1 MRDELD
7 WAAMEQ
13 RTFGWTGEA
22 VPALGQ
28 GTWKMEHR
36 RAGAVAALRAGID
49 AGMTHIDTAEMYGS
63 GAVERL
69 VGQAIAGRRHDLFLV
84 SKVLPT
90 NASRAGTIA
99 ACEASLRALGTDHL
113 DLYLLH
119 WPGSHPLE
127 QTFAAFEQ
135 LQSAGKICF
144 YGVSNFDEHEIEQA
158 LAVAG
163 EGRIACNQ
171 VLYHLEERHIEH
183 AVLPVC
189 ARHDI
194 AVVAYSPFGS
204 GAFPT
209 GRGGAARGSSR
220 PAGALRAEAAARLRQ
235 IAAHHEATPRQ
246 VALRFLLRHPGTFV
260 IPKAARVDHVLENAG
275 ADRVQLSDEEI
286 RAIEA
291 AFPLGRPRRH
301 LPMI

>member
-1 MRDELD
+1 
-7 WAAMEQ
+7 MEQ

-36 RAGAVAALRAGID
+36 RAAAVAALRAGLD

-69 VGQAIAGRRHDLFLV
+69 VGQAIAGRRHELFLV

-127 QTFAAFEQ
+127 ETFAAFEQ
-135 LQSAGKICF
+135 LQSAGKIRF
-144 YGVSNFDEHEIEQA
+144 YGVSNFDEREIEQA

-209 GRGGAARGSSR
+209 GGGA
-220 PAGALRAEAAARLRQ
+220 RLKQ
-235 IAAHHEATPRQ
+235 IAARHGATPRQ

-260 IPKAARVDHVLENAG
+260 IPKAARTDHVLENAG
-275 ADRVQLSDEEI
+275 ADRVRLSDEEI

>member
-1 MRDELD
+1 MNRRRGPGNGIDF
-7 WAAMEQ
+7 ATMEQ
-13 RTFGWTGEA
+13 RTLGWTGEA
-22 VPALGQ
+22 VAALGQ

-36 RAGAVAALRAGID
+36 RKEAVAALRAGLD

-69 VGQAIAGRRHDLFLV
+69 VGEAIAGRRHEVFLV
-84 SKVLPT
+84 SKVLPS
-90 NASRAGTIA
+90 NASRAGTVA

-135 LQSAGKICF
+135 LQSAGKIRY
-144 YGVSNFDEHEIEQA
+144 YGVSNFDEHEIAQA

-163 EGRIACNQ
+163 EGHIACNQ

-189 ARHDI
+189 AQHDI

-204 GAFPT
+204 GAFPSG
-209 GRGGAARGSSR
+209 GRARV
-220 PAGALRAEAAARLRQ
+220 LQQ
-235 IAAHHEATPRQ
+235 IAARHGATPRQ
-246 VALRFLLRHPGTFV
+246 VALRFLLRHPATFV
-260 IPKAARVDHVLENAG
+260 IPKAARTDHVLENAG